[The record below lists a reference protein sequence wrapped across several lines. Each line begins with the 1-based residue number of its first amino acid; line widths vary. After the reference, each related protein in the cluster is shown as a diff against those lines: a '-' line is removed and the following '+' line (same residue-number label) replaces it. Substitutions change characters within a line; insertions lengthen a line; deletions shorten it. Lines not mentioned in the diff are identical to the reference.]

1 MDFKN
6 FCVFASVALGGLAG
20 ALARWGVEE
29 TLPQGVL
36 IVNTV
41 GSALLGAVVAVWQ
54 NRANTDRHEKL
65 LTGITAGDNLGPNL
79 NIPNYR
85 FHPRLMDSL
94 VGFCGSLTTFSAI
107 AFTAA
112 QHIDDGSFAK
122 GISSLLLQFALG
134 LPAAWLGFW
143 FLRRWQAAVD

>member
-6 FCVFASVALGGLAG
+6 LSVLAAVALGGLAG
-20 ALARWGVEE
+20 ALARWGAEE

-36 IVNTV
+36 IVNTA
-41 GSALLGAVVAVWQ
+41 GSALLGAVLAVWQ
-54 NRANTDRHEKL
+54 SRANSARHEKL

-79 NIPNYR
+79 NLPNYR
-85 FHPRLMDSL
+85 FYPRLMDSL

-112 QHIDDGSFAK
+112 QHIDEGNFIK
-122 GISSLLLQFALG
+122 GIGSLLLQFALG

-143 FLRRWQAAVD
+143 LLRRWRAGE